1 VSDWTQL
8 GHGLLTGDFHAEVM
22 QRFKFPIAVAL
33 TSLALV
39 SAVVVGAFLALP
51 NVVAAAPLFMVGG
64 GPFNGG
70 GGPFGHGGPGANLPP
85 ELQGLADLPA
95 GERFAHFTGVQVNL
109 KDKDGKPM
117 AVHVTPGVASAASA
131 TSVTLNANDGTTRT
145 FAINSATMTRSQSSV
160 AQGDQVIVVTLND
173 DTTARAVIDAGKD
186 GFGKGFPGGGPG
198 GPWRH

>member
-1 VSDWTQL
+1 
-8 GHGLLTGDFHAEVM
+8 M
-22 QRFKFPIAVAL
+22 QSFKFPIAVAL

-39 SAVVVGAFLALP
+39 SAVVVGGFLALP

-109 KDKDGKPM
+109 KDKDNKPM
-117 AVHVTPGVASAASA
+117 TVHVTPGVATAASA
-131 TSVTLNANDGTTRT
+131 TSVTLAANDGTTKT
-145 FAINSATMTRSQSSV
+145 FAITSATMTRSQAAV

-173 DTTARAVIDAGKD
+173 DTTARAVMDAGKD
-186 GFGKGFPGGGPG
+186 GFNHGPGGPG
-198 GPWRH
+198 GPGFWRH